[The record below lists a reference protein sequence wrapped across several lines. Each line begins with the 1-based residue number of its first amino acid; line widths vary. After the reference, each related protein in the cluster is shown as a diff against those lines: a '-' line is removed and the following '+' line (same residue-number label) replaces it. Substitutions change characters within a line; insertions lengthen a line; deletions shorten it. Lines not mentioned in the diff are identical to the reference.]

1 MTRLLVALTISTM
14 LAVPALAADMPC
26 SDFMAM
32 DAAGQMAAM
41 EDAMSADGAMA
52 EGAMA
57 DGEMAEG
64 AMAEGEMADGAMAEG
79 EMADGAMA
87 DGEMAEDGMAAEGG
101 MDAMV
106 AACTAH
112 PDMSVMEAMGAMQ

>member
-52 EGAMA
+52 
-57 DGEMAEG
+57 DGEMADG